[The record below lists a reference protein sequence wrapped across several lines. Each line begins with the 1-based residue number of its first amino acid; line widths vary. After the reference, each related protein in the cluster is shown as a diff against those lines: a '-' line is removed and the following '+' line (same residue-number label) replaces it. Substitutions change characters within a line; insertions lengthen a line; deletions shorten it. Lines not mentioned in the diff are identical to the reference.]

1 MQRVLLS
8 GLSQLTKDVLA
19 ELPVKNTAALLALS
33 GELGAGKTTFVQAL
47 GKALGITET
56 MQSPTYVLMK
66 KYQIPQGDI
75 LTPGLFKVS
84 PFKQLIHIDAYRL
97 EKTEEFAVLKPEQFL
112 QDPKTLVVVEWPEK
126 VAGSLPPA
134 DLTVNFSSDGAKEG
148 ERYIEVI

>member
-66 KYQIPQGDI
+66 KYEIKKA
-75 LTPGLFKVS
+75 L
-84 PFKQLIHIDAYRL
+84 PFTKLIHIDAYRL
-97 EKTEEFAVLKPEQFL
+97 EKPEEFAALKPEQFL
-112 QDPKTLVVVEWPEK
+112 KDPKTLVVVEWPEK
-126 VAGSLPPA
+126 VEGALPPA
-134 DLTVNFSSDGAKEG
+134 DLIINFSSQDAGEG
-148 ERYIEVI
+148 ERYIEVQK